1 MIPVISID
9 QPHPYPPRITEFT
22 QKFWNALSEG
32 RFITTASVDSG
43 QLTFPPKPVSPH
55 AWDEEVE
62 WVELSGRGKLYAH
75 TTVHASPTAFVG
87 DLPYRICIVD
97 LDEGIRLATR
107 LIGDDTATIDGPI
120 ELVAIR
126 YTDCMSYAARA
137 ASA

>member
-9 QPHPYPPRITEFT
+9 QQHPYPQRITEFT
-22 QKFWNALSEG
+22 QKFWDALAEG

-55 AWDEEVE
+55 AWEEDVE

-75 TTVHASPTAFVG
+75 TTIHASPAAFVD

-107 LIGDDTATIDGPI
+107 LIGDGEAAIDGPV
-120 ELVAIR
+120 ELVAVR
-126 YTDCMSYAARA
+126 YTDFMSYAARA
-137 ASA
+137 VTV